1 MTKKAKKIVKISV
14 LSVVAFLLVCA
25 ITLYVVAVSIYKG
38 SFDYRCETSTEN
50 TFTIEQFP
58 SMKRERHTFRSN
70 RQQQLVG
77 YLYESADETQAK
89 KGVVV
94 FAHGLGAGGQ
104 RGYMDIF
111 DSMTSNGYYVFA
123 YDATANDESEGEVV
137 GGLPQGYIDLDYA
150 LSYAK
155 TLDELQSLPVLLAG
169 YSWGG
174 LSVANVLNYHPDV
187 AAVASLAGWDKS
199 MNLIEYRGCQMV
211 GDMAKLL
218 LPFGSLYEWFTYG
231 KYAFSTAM
239 KGFANSDC
247 RVMIVHSED
256 DTTIPIGY
264 GYDAYYKTYG
274 NDPRFTFKRYTDRN
288 HGVLQTSEGEL
299 DRALIEEIV
308 RFFDESIA

>member
-137 GGLPQGYIDLDYA
+137 GGLPQGYRSGLRVVLRENVGRIAVPSRAVGRVQLGWFVGGERVE
-150 LSYAK
+150 LSPRRGGGRVVGR
-155 TLDELQSLPVLLAG
+155 LGQVDEF
-169 YSWGG
+169 
-174 LSVANVLNYHPDV
+174 D
-187 AAVASLAGWDKS
+187 
-199 MNLIEYRGCQMV
+199 
-211 GDMAKLL
+211 
-218 LPFGSLYEWFTYG
+218 
-231 KYAFSTAM
+231 
-239 KGFANSDC
+239 
-247 RVMIVHSED
+247 RVS
-256 DTTIPIGY
+256 
-264 GYDAYYKTYG
+264 
-274 NDPRFTFKRYTDRN
+274 R
-288 HGVLQTSEGEL
+288 L
-299 DRALIEEIV
+299 
-308 RFFDESIA
+308 